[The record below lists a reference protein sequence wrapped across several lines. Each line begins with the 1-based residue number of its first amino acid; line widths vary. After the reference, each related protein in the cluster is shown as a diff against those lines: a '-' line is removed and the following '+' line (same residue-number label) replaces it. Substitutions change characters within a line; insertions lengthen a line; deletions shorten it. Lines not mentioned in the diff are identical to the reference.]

1 MLREESA
8 QFFLADTLQIGV
20 RGDFFVGK
28 NAQCAIIKLGTYQF
42 NLGNISNV
50 EISIFDICSVGST
63 VRHLDPLVGH
73 LFVSFVIFH

>member
-8 QFFLADTLQIGV
+8 QFFLADALQIGL
-20 RGDFFVGK
+20 RGELFGE
-28 NAQCAIIKLGTYQF
+28 NEQCASVKLGTYQF

-73 LFVSFVIFH
+73 LFVSFVIYH